1 MRLLIGFSLFLTTA
15 FAGFDV
21 AKVTLMH
28 NEKEVTVHR
37 QSVEN
42 CDYATAPQFV
52 WEQNEVKSE
61 CLQSVATFAGKIQ
74 PMQIAQGVQTLG
86 ELEVLEFMQ
95 NLNDNRLLV
104 DARGEHWLASG
115 TIAGSTNI
123 AHDSLEYL
131 ELLHESYV
139 ETMAKLGVQT
149 DGKTHSFENAKEL
162 VVFCNGA
169 WCPQS
174 GWFIKNLIKIGYPK
188 SKLKWYR
195 GGMSAW
201 KSLGLSI
208 VK

>member
-1 MRLLIGFSLFLTTA
+1 MILGILFINA

-21 AKVTLMH
+21 TKVTVLD

-37 QSVEN
+37 QSVQN

-52 WEQNEVKSE
+52 WAHQGVKPE

-74 PMQIAQGVQTLG
+74 PIQIVRGVQTVG

-95 NLNDNRLLV
+95 NLSSDKMLI

-115 TIAGSTNI
+115 TIAGSINI
-123 AHDSLEYL
+123 SHDSLEYL

-139 ETMAKLGVQT
+139 ATMAKLGVQT
-149 DGKTHSFENAKEL
+149 DGKTHTFENAKEL
-162 VVFCNGA
+162 IVFCNGA

-195 GGMSAW
+195 GGMSSW
-201 KSLGLSI
+201 KSLGLS
-208 VK
+208 VLK